1 MDPVLSVSGIVII
14 AVMIILAI
22 IMWKVAKL
30 ILIPIQ
36 ILLFLALMFIVYKL
50 VCSPENMDKI
60 SKGVKNGSIQEMV
73 DKATDSAAKFV
84 KKTVSDHVSGHSPSA
99 DKSADGS
106 TDKSAAGSGQA
117 AGSADSAAK
126 TASPEKKEATQAV
139 SEKAAPP
146 AESVK

>member
-73 DKATDSAAKFV
+73 DKATDSAAKLV
-84 KKTVSDHVSGHSPSA
+84 KKTVSDHVANSGSA

-106 TDKSAAGSGQA
+106 GQA
-117 AGSADSAAK
+117 APSADSAAK
-126 TASPEKKEATQAV
+126 AAAPEKEAPQ
-139 SEKAAPP
+139 AAPEKPASP